1 VFWRRKQLPSPAFL
15 VFGLGNPGLGY
26 VRTRH
31 NIGWWVLDE
40 LARRFSVEQTAAR
53 HRSQVDYCKLDGITC
68 ALIKPTTFMNRSGQC
83 VAAWL
88 REHRDAR
95 WLVVVDDITMVP
107 GKLRLRRIG
116 SSGGHK
122 GIQSIIDM
130 TGSKEFDRLKVGVGT
145 PPADVD
151 ATDWVLEPPA
161 RVDED
166 LLADAIQRAADAV
179 ALIAADDMQGAE
191 HLMGTGKNGDPA

>member
-1 VFWRRKQLPSPAFL
+1 MFWRRKRQPSPAFL
-15 VFGLGNPGLGY
+15 VFGLGNPGLNY

-40 LARRFSVEQTAAR
+40 LARRFGVEQTASR
-53 HRSQVDYCKLDGITC
+53 HRSQVDYCTIDGIRC
-68 ALIKPTTFMNRSGQC
+68 ALIKPTTFMNRSGQS

-130 TGSKEFDRLKVGVGT
+130 TGGEEFDRLKIGVGN
-145 PPADVD
+145 PPVEVD
-151 ATDWVLEPPA
+151 ASNWVLEPPSRA
-161 RVDED
+161 EED
-166 LLADAIQRAADAV
+166 ALAEAVQRAADAV
-179 ALIAADDMQGAE
+179 ALIAADDMRGAE
-191 HLMGTGKNGDPA
+191 HLMGTSGNATPV